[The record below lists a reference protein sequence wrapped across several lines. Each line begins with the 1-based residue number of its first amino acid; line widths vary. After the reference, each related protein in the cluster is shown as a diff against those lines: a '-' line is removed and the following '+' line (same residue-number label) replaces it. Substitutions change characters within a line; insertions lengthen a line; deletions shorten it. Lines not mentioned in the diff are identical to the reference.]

1 MEGNVDWQTVIS
13 TVVGVLAGGGINAYY
28 SWQGSQELRQ
38 EAERLRRQTA
48 LLMRGLEEAAK
59 SENIE
64 WNRNDQGEIIGISFK
79 R

>member
-1 MEGNVDWQTVIS
+1 
-13 TVVGVLAGGGINAYY
+13 
-28 SWQGSQELRQ
+28 LRQ

-59 SENIE
+59 SGNIE